1 MESSSKDKDWSLFHK
16 KLNTNSKIVF
26 ITSGG
31 TSIKIER
38 NTVRSIEN
46 FSTGKRG
53 ALSAE
58 NFLES
63 DYKVIFLYRRDSCK
77 PYLHSLNT
85 EKYILINNLEC
96 LTI

>member
-1 MESSSKDKDWSLFHK
+1 MESYSGTEKWNSFKN
-16 KLNTNSKIVF
+16 KLNKESKIVF

-31 TSIKIER
+31 TSIRLER

-53 ALSAE
+53 ALCAE

-63 DYKVIFLYRRDSCK
+63 NYNVVFLFRTDSCK
-77 PYLHSLNT
+77 PYLHKMSI
-85 EKYILINNLEC
+85 EKYLI
-96 LTI
+96 